1 MANPEAVKINV
12 VDKVPEVVKI
22 NVVDKVKVKVGT
34 GLKGEQ
40 GERGYG
46 IKNVEMIDNNLVV
59 TTDDGRVFNNF
70 PVKGD
75 KGDKGDKGEQG
86 IQGIQGIQG
95 EQGVQGVKGDKGDIV
110 TGKQIGRAHV

>member
-1 MANPEAVKINV
+1 MANPEA
-12 VDKVPEVVKI
+12 VKI

-46 IKNVEMIDNNLVV
+46 IKNVEMIDNNLVI

-86 IQGIQGIQG
+86 IRYIYFI
-95 EQGVQGVKGDKGDIV
+95 
-110 TGKQIGRAHV
+110 